1 MLVLYRLLPINEYL
15 VRTLG
20 NVGKWISILITF
32 HIVCFGWILF
42 RAQTTTIVPLLQSIG
57 QIFEPGDFS
66 VTRIYTRGLVFLGSI
81 VLITDYLGYRQN
93 VEFPELFRRMN
104 PYFAATVA
112 VGCYFGL
119 TVLAKREA
127 AQFIYFQF

>member
-1 MLVLYRLLPINEYL
+1 M
-15 VRTLG
+15 
-20 NVGKWISILITF
+20 
-32 HIVCFGWILF
+32 CFGWILF